1 MNYVERLAVIKRDMN
16 AILDVAETEK
26 RGLTPEEQEQF
37 DALKNERD
45 VIKVRMEKRALG
57 TVVPQNVIERE
68 RAFAEAVCLLRN
80 NGASDK

>member
-45 VIKVRMEKRALG
+45 RAAKRGG
-57 TVVPQNVIERE
+57 TKKGRE
-68 RAFAEAVCLLRN
+68 TGE
-80 NGASDK
+80 GS

>member
-57 TVVPQNVIERE
+57 TVVPQNVIERINSPSLCE
-68 RAFAEAVCLLRN
+68 YSTFLFSSVI
-80 NGASDK
+80 

>member
-68 RAFAEAVCLLRN
+68 RAFAEAVCLLREVT
-80 NGASDK
+80 KRV

>member
-37 DALKNERD
+37 DALKTSGTLSKYAWKN
-45 VIKVRMEKRALG
+45 ALL
-57 TVVPQNVIERE
+57 V
-68 RAFAEAVCLLRN
+68 LLFL
-80 NGASDK
+80 KM